1 MKTKLGW
8 IYWTQKF
15 PAKLFPSVNLQSLP
29 PLSLSPQAAPLAA
42 PNLSWAGEREWDPKN
57 GLAASADVW
66 FGLSGR
72 VATDLTDTYNGFLQ
86 PWTAPTPF
94 QTHFGRKPTRTVH
107 CPATDNSSD
116 NNIGSLGS

>member
-1 MKTKLGW
+1 MDLLDPKVSRQTL
-8 IYWTQKF
+8 
-15 PAKLFPSVNLQSLP
+15 PVRPPVNLQSLP
-29 PLSLSPQAAPLAA
+29 PLSALTTGCTPRCSESVLG
-42 PNLSWAGEREWDPKN
+42 WRERMGPEEN

-86 PWTAPTPF
+86 PWSAPTPF

-116 NNIGSLGS
+116 NNMGSLGS